1 MSAMNKMI
9 QFGHVRVMGGVV
21 AMAAA
26 MLLAA
31 CSSGPVKMKP
41 AELAPAA
48 NRASAQ
54 LIWSTQMGPSS
65 PSMAPL
71 AHQGRVYL
79 TGSKGTVAVVDAT
92 SGRDVWRLNLGTSLS
107 TGAGSDGQTTAV
119 VTQGNQLIAMADG
132 RESWRVQLSA
142 ASFTAPLVAGRR
154 VFVLAADRSV
164 MAFDAQN
171 GARLWTQARPG
182 EPLVLRQSGVLLAVG
197 DTLVAGLSGRLV
209 GLNPLNGTLRWE
221 VPIANSRG
229 TNEVERL
236 VDLVGSVSRV
246 GNTVCARSFNS
257 AVGCVDTD
265 TGRLLWSKPA
275 QGVTGVHGDEQYV
288 FGSETDGRLMAWQ
301 RVKGDRGWEVDRLK
315 FRELTAPLA
324 LGRLLV
330 VGDGTGLVHLLSRED
345 GSELTRLT
353 TDGSPI
359 LASPVLSGPALVVQ
373 TLNGGVF
380 AWRSQ

>member
-1 MSAMNKMI
+1 MSKMI
-9 QFGHVRVMGGVV
+9 QFGRLRFLGGMV
-21 AMAAA
+21 AVATGMV
-26 MLLAA
+26 LSA
-31 CSSGPVKMKP
+31 CSSGPAKMKP
-41 AELAPAA
+41 AELASVA

-54 LIWSTQMGPSS
+54 LIWSTQVGPSS
-65 PSMAPL
+65 HSLAPL
-71 AHQGRVYL
+71 SFQGRVYL
-79 TGSKGTVAVVDAT
+79 TGSRGTVAVLDAT
-92 SGRDVWRLNLGTSLS
+92 SGREVWRLSLATPLA

-119 VTQGNQLIAMADG
+119 VTQDNQLIAMAEG

-164 MAFDAQN
+164 IAFDAQN
-171 GARLWTQARPG
+171 GARLWTQSRPG

-221 VPIANSRG
+221 VPVANSRG

-236 VDLVGSVSRV
+236 VDLVGSVSRI

-265 TGRLLWSKPA
+265 TGRLIWSKPA
-275 QGVTGVHGDEQYV
+275 QGVTGVHGNEQYI
-288 FGSETDGRLMAWQ
+288 FGSEADGRLLAWQ
-301 RVKGDRGWEVDRLK
+301 RAKGDRAWEVDRLK
-315 FRELTAPLA
+315 FRDLTAPLA
-324 LGRLLV
+324 LGRLLA
-330 VGDGTGLVHLLSRED
+330 VGDSTGLVHLLSLED

-359 LASPVLSGPALVVQ
+359 IAAPVLSGPALVVQ
-373 TLNGGVF
+373 TLNGGVY

>member
-1 MSAMNKMI
+1 MSAMSNMI
-9 QFGHVRVMGGVV
+9 QLGRLRVMGGLIAV
-21 AMAAA
+21 AAGMV
-26 MLLAA
+26 LSA
-31 CSSGPVKMKP
+31 CSSGPAKMKP

-48 NRASAQ
+48 NKASAQ
-54 LIWSTQMGPSS
+54 LIWSSQMGPSS
-65 PSMAPL
+65 PSLAPL
-71 AHQGRVYL
+71 SLQGRVYL
-79 TGSKGTVAVVDAT
+79 TGASGTVAVLDAT
-92 SGRDVWRLNLGTSLS
+92 SGRDVWRLNLRASLA

-119 VTQGNQLIAMADG
+119 VTQNNQLIAMADG
-132 RESWRVQLSA
+132 RENWRVQLPA
-142 ASFTAPLVAGRR
+142 ASFTPPLVAGRR

-164 MAFDAQN
+164 TAFDAQN

-182 EPLVLRQSGVLLAVG
+182 EPLVLRQSGVLMAVG

-221 VPIANSRG
+221 APIANSRG

-236 VDLVGSVSRV
+236 VDLVGSVSRI

-275 QGVTGVHGDEQYV
+275 QGMTGVHGDEKYL
-288 FGSETDGRLMAWQ
+288 FGSEADGRLLAWQ
-301 RVKGDRGWEVDRLK
+301 RAKGEKAWEVDRLK
-315 FRELTAPLA
+315 YRDLTAPLA
-324 LGRLLV
+324 LGRLLA
-330 VGDGTGLVHLLSRED
+330 VGDGTGLVHLLSLED

-359 LASPVLSGPALVVQ
+359 IAAPVLSGPALVVQ
-373 TLNGGVF
+373 TLNGGVY

>member
-1 MSAMNKMI
+1 MI
-9 QFGHVRVMGGVV
+9 QLGRLRVMGGVV
-21 AMAAA
+21 AVASA
-26 MLLAA
+26 MVLGA
-31 CSSGPVKMKP
+31 CSSSPVKMKP
-41 AELAPAA
+41 AELAPPA

-65 PSMAPL
+65 PLLAPFS
-71 AHQGRVYL
+71 HQGRVYL
-79 TGSKGTVAVVDAT
+79 TGANGTVAAVDAT
-92 SGRDVWRLNLGTSLS
+92 SGRDVWRLNLRVSLA
-107 TGAGSDGQTTAV
+107 TGAGTDGQTTAV
-119 VTQGNQLIAMADG
+119 VTQDNQLVALADG
-132 RESWRVQLSA
+132 RESWRVQLPA

-164 MAFDAQN
+164 IAFDAQN

-209 GLNPLNGTLRWE
+209 GLNPLNGTPIWE
-221 VPIANSRG
+221 SPIANSRG

-236 VDLVGSVSRV
+236 VDLVGSVSRI

-257 AVGCVDTD
+257 AVGCVDID
-265 TGRLLWSKPA
+265 TGRLLWNKPA

-288 FGSETDGRLMAWQ
+288 FGSESDGRLMAWQ
-301 RVKGDRGWEVDRLK
+301 RAKGERGWEIDRLK
-315 FRELTAPLA
+315 HRDLTAPLA
-324 LGRLLV
+324 LGRLLA

-359 LASPVLSGPALVVQ
+359 MAAPVLSGPALVVQ
-373 TLNGGVF
+373 TLNGGVY

>member
-1 MSAMNKMI
+1 MSAMSNMI
-9 QFGHVRVMGGVV
+9 QLGRLRLMGGLV
-21 AMAAA
+21 AVAVG
-26 MLLAA
+26 LVLGA
-31 CSSGPVKMKP
+31 CSSSPVKMKP
-41 AELAPAA
+41 AELAPPAT
-48 NRASAQ
+48 RASAQ

-65 PSMAPL
+65 PSMVPL
-71 AHQGRVYL
+71 SLQGRVYL
-79 TGSKGTVAVVDAT
+79 TGASGTVAVLDAT
-92 SGRDVWRLNLGTSLS
+92 SGRDVWRLNLRASLA
-107 TGAGSDGQTTAV
+107 TGVGSDGQTTAV
-119 VTQGNQLIAMADG
+119 VTRDNQLIAMADG
-132 RESWRVQLSA
+132 SETWRVQLPA

-164 MAFDAQN
+164 SAFDAQN
-171 GARLWTQARPG
+171 GARLWTQSRPG

-209 GLNPLNGTLRWE
+209 GLNPLNGTPRWE
-221 VPIANSRG
+221 APIANSRG

-236 VDLVGSVSRV
+236 VDLVGSVSRI

-275 QGVTGVHGDEQYV
+275 QGVTGVHGDEQLV
-288 FGSETDGRLMAWQ
+288 VGSEADGRLIAWQ
-301 RVKGDRGWEVDRLK
+301 RAKGDRAWEVDRLK
-315 FRELTAPLA
+315 FRELTAPLV
-324 LGRLLV
+324 LGRLLA

-353 TDGSPI
+353 TDGSAI
-359 LASPVLSGPALVVQ
+359 MAAPVLSGPALVVQ
-373 TLNGGVF
+373 TLNGGVY

>member
-1 MSAMNKMI
+1 
-9 QFGHVRVMGGVV
+9 
-21 AMAAA
+21 MAAA
-26 MLLAA
+26 MVLAA

-41 AELAPAA
+41 AELAPVA

-54 LIWSTQMGPSS
+54 LIWSTQMGLSS

-79 TGSKGTVAVVDAT
+79 TGSKGTVAAVDAT

-164 MAFDAQN
+164 IAFDAQN

-221 VPIANSRG
+221 ASIANSRG

-236 VDLVGSVSRV
+236 VDLVGSVSRI
-246 GNTVCARSFNS
+246 GNSVCARSFNS

-301 RVKGDRGWEVDRLK
+301 RAKGDRAWEVDRLK

-359 LASPVLSGPALVVQ
+359 LAAPVLSGPALVVQ
-373 TLNGGVF
+373 TLNGGVY